1 MINKLDYCFAEEKFD
16 FTTQIRFFIFIM
28 SSAFTLSDKKVD
40 MEPVMTRL
48 KAIDTVFA
56 NSLYFASRV
65 LARQVDKLAIETWKP
80 SGLPPAQGYLLLHIL
95 KDHLSFPYFL
105 SRRLLLSPGA
115 VTHLVN
121 RLEEKELVWRYTE
134 KHWTYI
140 QSTQKALDLKPTLV
154 QCEQAL
160 IDRCE
165 ALLGV
170 DAGALTSLMNQAADK
185 LYEAREKR

>member
-1 MINKLDYCFAEEKFD
+1 
-16 FTTQIRFFIFIM
+16 
-28 SSAFTLSDKKVD
+28 

-48 KAIDTVFA
+48 KATDTVFA
-56 NSLYFASRV
+56 NSLYFASSV
-65 LARQVDKLAIETWKP
+65 LARQVDKLATGAWKP

-95 KDHLSFPYFL
+95 RDHLSFPYFL
-105 SRRLLLSPGA
+105 SRRLLLSPSA

-121 RLEEKELVWRYTE
+121 ELEKKELVWRYTE

-140 QSTQKALDLKPTLV
+140 QSTQKARDLEPILV

-165 ALLGV
+165 ALLGA
-170 DAGALTSLMNQAADK
+170 DAGALTSLMNQATDK
-185 LYEAREKR
+185 LYEAAENR

>member
-1 MINKLDYCFAEEKFD
+1 M
-16 FTTQIRFFIFIM
+16 
-28 SSAFTLSDKKVD
+28 KKWD
-40 MEPVMTRL
+40 MEPIMTRL

-56 NSLYFASRV
+56 NSLYFASSL
-65 LARQVDKLAIETWKP
+65 LARQVDKLAREVWKP

-115 VTHLVN
+115 VT
-121 RLEEKELVWRYTE
+121 RLIDKLEKKEVVYRYTE

-140 QSTQKALDLKPTLV
+140 QSTQKARDLKPTLV
-154 QCEQAL
+154 ECEQAL

-165 ALLGV
+165 ALLGA
-170 DAGALTSLMNQAADK
+170 DAGVLTSLMNQAADQ
-185 LYEAREKR
+185 LYEATEKR